1 MFQITANYHVSELV
15 MCLKCVL
22 NFLAVA
28 AVILLV
34 FMFFQICPVLGY
46 TENEAKTAIEK
57 AESEI
62 LSCYMAVFE
71 AEKAGANVSEPL
83 TVLNEAGWLL
93 SKAKQACNTTDF
105 DSAFTFANES
115 RTKLDGFMDWTGEL
129 KRNAEQASRW
139 DFMVNF
145 VGSSVG
151 AICVVVGGFT
161 LWTFLKKHE
170 EARGEGLIEH

>member
-1 MFQITANYHVSELV
+1 MLFKH
-15 MCLKCVL
+15 VL
-22 NFLAVA
+22 NFSAVA
-28 AVILLV
+28 FVLLLV
-34 FMFFQICPVLGY
+34 FTFFHFCPVLGY
-46 TENEAKTAIEK
+46 TEAEAKTAIEK

-93 SKAKQACNTTDF
+93 SQAKQAYNTTKF

-115 RTKLDGFMDWTGEL
+115 RTKLNGFMDWTGEL
-129 KRNAEQASRW
+129 KRNAEQASHW

-161 LWTFLKKHE
+161 LWTFLKRHE
-170 EARGEGLIEH
+170 EARGKV